1 MVKVGDH
8 IRLSSMKGPDREG
21 VVTAVTGPL
30 VRVRWPSDQ
39 ETTLVPAPG
48 TLSVWTG
55 PRTRTRKKETAKAT
69 TGKRKSA
76 ASSSATPKKRDASQL
91 KADERIA
98 PAGKKSR
105 VVSSKA

>member
-30 VRVRWPSDQ
+30 VRVRWPSNQ
-39 ETTLVPAPG
+39 ETTLIPAPG
-48 TLSVWTG
+48 TLTVLAGAPG
-55 PRTRTRKKETAKAT
+55 PRTLTKKQGTAKAT

-76 ASSSATPKKRDASQL
+76 ASTSATPKKRAASERR
-91 KADERIA
+91 ADER
-98 PAGKKSR
+98 PAR
-105 VVSSKA
+105 

>member
-30 VRVRWPSDQ
+30 VRVRWPSNQ
-39 ETTLVPAPG
+39 ETTLIPAPG
-48 TLSVWTG
+48 TLTVLAAGAAG
-55 PRTRTRKKETAKAT
+55 PRTPTKKQGTAKAT

-76 ASSSATPKKRDASQL
+76 ASTSATPKNRAASDL
-91 KADERIA
+91 KADKR
-98 PAGKKSR
+98 PPR
-105 VVSSKA
+105 

>member
-1 MVKVGDH
+1 MVKVRDH

-48 TLSVWTG
+48 TLTVVAAGTPG
-55 PRTRTRKKETAKAT
+55 PRTPTKKKAAAKVT
-69 TGKRKSA
+69 TGKRKNA
-76 ASSSATPKKRDASQL
+76 ASSNAASSNETSKKQAVSKL
-91 KADERIA
+91 KSDSRPA
-98 PAGKKSR
+98 P
-105 VVSSKA
+105 

>member
-8 IRLSSMKGPDREG
+8 IRLSSMKGPNREG
-21 VVTAVTGPL
+21 VVAAVTGPL

-48 TLSVWTG
+48 TLTVLEAG
-55 PRTRTRKKETAKAT
+55 APGTRTPTKKKGTAKAT

-76 ASSSATPKKRDASQL
+76 ASTSATPRKRAARKL
-91 KADERIA
+91 KADTR
-98 PAGKKSR
+98 PAR
-105 VVSSKA
+105 